1 MKDYKFTNYQGGRNL
16 QLKGLTAAD
25 WEEWQQKYAAQLIDY
40 TPYEQQ
46 VMFVRSKALEKYKDN
61 PYLMS
66 IGEKLPT
73 NSLEAWRGYYN
84 QDSSL
89 NNYGYDINTMT
100 GSDLSHYGKAMAEE
114 EFYNRKIA
122 EENKLTDPDRLILEP
137 SDGGV
142 DGESLIYLLKYI
154 LRPERTKKRIT
165 GEILNKKLPQEDGTK
180 KSIKEIVEERDEE
193 TLGDIK
199 EDIRKN
205 LQEFEEQ
212 VAEPTPV
219 EEIQKKLDDAR
230 KVFEDVHGDG
240 KNVPE
245 PVKLSET
252 EKIMKQYAGGALSK
266 EKLVNSVK
274 ERAKLVSSYYNQ
286 YMKKDP
292 ELFDNFD
299 WEDLSVT
306 YLAALQQTE
315 DPQKA
320 QEQADYIIAREIQ
333 NYLEKHQSFKE
344 LAGLAATGFI
354 RSFLGAMVEVA
365 GFGLGTVGATFQLLG
380 SAINPAWGN
389 DRMESGVTDFQHAI
403 STILGNRINTWAN
416 NLMTTGY
423 WTKAKQEAAKAGEI
437 YSKAGPIHTY
447 EHDMGTASVGAQ
459 LFNRGTAPEIFSQMG
474 YTAEALLG
482 AKIGLDIGKA
492 IAKGVTKKASIK
504 AAKLVGNAANEAL
517 GAIKVKQAKIAT
529 IGAVLG
535 GSIPEGI
542 SDAISDYNT
551 VLDKADDLYQEKY
564 NYAYERAV
572 NSLDKDALY
581 QEAMEMYN
589 DPKNKKYN
597 PETNSY
603 EPIMSAE
610 EAFEFIR
617 NKYDKNIRDRIDGNL
632 QGFQQEAV
640 TSANAAAT
648 TVFFADI
655 IINGGIMALTGAALY
670 GSKVQ
675 EAFRTNKLFRGLAK
689 QADDIVAG
697 GSSKTGF
704 RIKGYNMTPA
714 EKATARRK
722 AGWGNVAKGTFG
734 EGLEE
739 GQQAIWSSIGAG
751 GATARLNKYLDFNL
765 GLDSYKDTFNFLGT
779 NLQGAWA
786 GFTDS
791 LSDVNTLRDAVY
803 GAISAGTMSS
813 LNFSSIRRQAI
824 LNPTDK
830 KQQRQAIWDS
840 IKAVLRPKMIS
851 MYQEGVEQFDE
862 KQQMLESLSQRLNDP
877 EFIGKM
883 RTGAAFLNWMQ
894 DVAKSLDK
902 NEKEVLH
909 EAQEEDSYKDA
920 YQAAIASYAFNL
932 LKLEKTRDGQAILG
946 LFSKIAESES
956 IEEIQE
962 TMAEAKELNGSLYE
976 GMTDQQIY
984 ELIKS
989 NASNM
994 INTIEEIRAE
1004 DKRLTSLNPGLSE
1017 EAKIG
1022 LIMSKIDSRIAE
1034 RELDEINK
1042 ELTDIEIKNTTE
1054 ASVADTVTKNLVA
1067 ERGNSTQGI
1076 KKSIK
1081 ETEEKISEA
1090 EKEIQKSKG
1099 ELNNI
1104 LENTDE
1110 TDPHAEEASKK
1121 VIALRMKIALA
1132 QEAVKITKKYVK
1144 EQKKKLL
1151 ALEKLG
1157 EKVPVLSET
1166 DILNL
1171 DADKR
1176 AKMLDTSNSS
1186 KYSEEQNKIID
1197 NLRRQLVDND
1207 IQNIAKIRRAKHLTE
1222 RVASMK
1228 ASYYT
1233 LLENQEYAAQLSLEA
1248 SRKAIANLAKNMAED
1263 IMKTSDDIETFIQ
1276 RVEKAIENNP
1286 RPEFINPFKA
1296 ALEDHPFYQ
1305 EYQRRLRSKK
1315 AVVSQ
1320 FSNAFMKRG
1329 KKDPAKMA
1337 VNAVLK
1343 DLTEQLGWD
1352 PSATK
1357 RQVGYLNL
1365 ERYFRSSGFNR
1376 LIRDF
1381 FKENG
1386 ITDVKRQEIII
1397 DFIKQ
1402 TLYEAQEKVR
1412 ESDAAVENSRRKI
1425 VLANDTFKMGAVKTR
1440 ADVERITLEKEK
1452 REQEEREKRAVDYKF
1467 AFAGI
1472 SSSNEEHSEF
1482 LSQID
1487 EYFSTSYLKEN
1498 SLKDAIDDLA
1508 QFLYLYKLPKKVVND
1523 IIRALC
1529 TYYGRPVPE
1538 LSDKEDNDVEEHADD
1553 QGEFIEDSTE
1563 ESPEEAP
1570 EEDAKESEEDKSS
1583 ENEFKKELTEIVKEE
1598 EKNKHIKAI
1607 IKLVDKIT
1615 EAVSSKDTLFSDTES
1630 KEDTDIENLR
1640 NKLDSLLNSSRIPA
1654 GIKNRIRVVIDK
1666 YFPPSSAPAESAPTD
1681 IPQPAVPT
1689 PEQPSEDAHEK
1700 KPAAK
1705 QASPRNSMRLLPYK
1719 KREGGSKADQAL
1731 DALNEKFSK
1740 RFQPEAYVRKL
1751 YEADENGEKET
1762 FNGKKVYFVALHK
1775 YYEDEALELD
1785 EHRLPIAAVV
1795 EDENGTMEINGK
1807 RYQPIGLMN
1816 SSEDDATPGAVVM
1829 REIRKSAS
1837 SLPLKRGEIALI
1849 TNESGDLYTG
1859 DATPPS
1865 AKAPTEQETY
1875 NSVAQQLLDAHREET
1890 KDDSPKDSNIRTARR
1905 SKVRELVKKLLKSL
1919 AVNKKIATFSEAQ
1932 YSQVDL
1938 TLNNLTS
1945 GEDKSTISFFVR
1957 PLFSSEKGQEA
1968 TDKHGRNLAQ
1978 ALDATKDKD
1987 GKTDVS
1993 KVTEVSK
2000 FNYFMD
2006 LLHKKM
2012 SALLNSNN
2020 RALANPDEM
2029 DLMNG
2034 DVMKSEVE
2042 AGYSSFVNN
2051 HLGRSLYAS
2060 GRAFIFNAV
2069 RETDDSGKS
2078 RIKYTISTI
2087 KKTNTDK
2094 RELVS
2099 FYSDELA
2106 AAFNTGTEKQFLDGV
2121 YLNFVENLLA
2131 VHKALVT
2138 EKDQEGDGAFNFQ
2151 VSYSNFKKLI
2161 EFEKIQRKEGEEGQ
2175 LTEKEEIT
2183 YEAALGA
2190 VIGYFQSDIFETKND
2205 SASYTITEG
2214 PGVDV
2219 DVATP
2224 KKGVSSSTKEKG
2236 KGKIQRRSKDV
2247 GNMQGDAS
2255 KKSKT
2260 EDSTK
2265 NVAEA
2270 CAEKAKKIVESSR
2283 KSRASKSAEGTGRG
2297 ITSLIHGESSSKT
2310 SVQQAI
2316 GSIFDGIIRDAAV
2329 GELKES
2335 YPFIDD
2341 TYFKNV
2347 IRPQVLAFIEDLTTR
2362 GYTFVGRQEHDV
2374 RFHVGVPI
2382 KVINDGK
2389 EVDVTIPMVGELD
2402 LLAYNKTTGDWIII
2416 DTKTSAKIVD
2426 LQKQVDKDGNPMT
2439 PTMKNYQMQ
2448 LSGYSKMGKAQ
2459 HNLDNDGANK
2469 VTLYI
2474 LPINLTYLQEN
2485 FSVEEDGT
2493 LSSNDEFETIQLSD
2507 SLPRGLN
2514 GLIRVNELANLNFKY
2529 GNLSESLKQEVDA
2542 SLGITPNKIGSAEEA
2557 FKKSG
2562 KDVDKKANPDAPLRE
2577 GQEDPSESID
2587 TTMEAE
2593 TDWQQFL
2600 CGSRSGSGSVEL

>member
-46 VMFVRSKALEKYKDN
+46 VMYVRSKAFEKYKDN

-73 NSLEAWRGYYN
+73 DSLEDWREYYN
-84 QDSSL
+84 QDSSF
-89 NNYGYDINTMT
+89 NNYGYDIDTMT
-100 GSDLSHYGKAMAEE
+100 GSDLAPYGKAMAEE
-114 EFYNRKIA
+114 EFYNRKVA
-122 EENKLTDPDRLILEP
+122 EENKIVNPDRSIFEP
-137 SDGGV
+137 R
-142 DGESLIYLLKYI
+142 ESEGNVESFIYLLNYVLK
-154 LRPERTKKRIT
+154 PGRTKKRIA
-165 GEILNKKLPQEDGTK
+165 GEVLNKKLPQEDGTE

-193 TLGDIK
+193 TLGDTK

-354 RSFLGAMVEVA
+354 RSFLGASIEVV
-365 GFGLGTVGATFQLLG
+365 GTLLGTVHAIGQLLG

-389 DRMESGVTDFQHAI
+389 DRMESGVTDFQHAL
-403 STILGNRINTWAN
+403 STIVGNSINTYAD
-416 NLMTTGY
+416 NLMKTGY

-492 IAKGVTKKASIK
+492 VAKQVTKKASIK
-504 AAKLVGNAANEAL
+504 AAKLVGEAADAAAQAVL
-517 GAIKVKQAKIAT
+517 KKQAKIAT
-529 IGAVLG
+529 VSAILG

-542 SDAISDYNT
+542 SDAVSDYNS
-551 VLDKADDLYQEKY
+551 VLEKADDLYQEKY

-572 NSLDKDALY
+572 NSLDKDAFY

-603 EPIMSAE
+603 EPIMSVE
-610 EAFEFIR
+610 EVFEFIR
-617 NKYDKNIRDRIDGNL
+617 NKYDKNIRDRIDGDL

-640 TSANAAAT
+640 TAANAAAT
-648 TVFFADI
+648 TVFFADT

-670 GSKVQ
+670 GTKVQ
-675 EAFRTNKLFRGLAK
+675 EAFKTNKLFRGLAK

-697 GSSKTGF
+697 GSRKTGF
-704 RIKGYNMTPA
+704 IIDGYAMTPA

-722 AGWGNVAKGTFG
+722 AGWANVAKGTFG

-739 GQQAIWSSIGAG
+739 GQQAIWSSIGTS
-751 GATARLNKYLDFNL
+751 GAMSRLNKYLDFNL

-803 GAISAGTMSS
+803 GAISAGAMSS
-813 LNFSSIRRQAI
+813 LNFSSIRRQDI

-840 IKAVLRPKMIS
+840 IKAVLKPKLIS
-851 MYQEGVEQFDE
+851 MYQEGAAQFDE

-883 RTGAAFLNWMQ
+883 HTGAAFLNWMQ
-894 DVAKSLDK
+894 DATKNLDE
-902 NEKEVLH
+902 NE
-909 EAQEEDSYKDA
+909 DTYKDA

-932 LKLEKTRDGQAILG
+932 LKLERTQDGQALLE
-946 LFSKIAESES
+946 LFSKVAKSES
-956 IEEIQE
+956 IEEVQE
-962 TMAEAKELNGSLYE
+962 TIAEAKELNGSLYE

-989 NASNM
+989 NAGRM
-994 INTIEEIRAE
+994 IYTIGEIRAE
-1004 DKRLTSLNPGLSE
+1004 DERLTALNPGLSE

-1042 ELTDIEIKNTTE
+1042 ELTDIEIKNSTE
-1054 ASVADTVTKNLVA
+1054 VSPADAVTKNLVA
-1067 ERGNSTQGI
+1067 EHGNSTQGI
-1076 KKSIK
+1076 KESIK
-1081 ETEEKISEA
+1081 ETEESISEA
-1090 EKEIQKSKG
+1090 EKKIKESKDK
-1099 ELNNI
+1099 LNNI

-1110 TDPHAEEASKK
+1110 TDPHAEEAFKNAN
-1121 VIALRMKIALA
+1121 ALRLKIALYR
-1132 QEAVKITKKYVK
+1132 EDVKIAKKYIK
-1144 EQKKKLL
+1144 EQKKKLRE
-1151 ALEKLG
+1151 LEKLG

-1166 DILNL
+1166 DIFNL

-1186 KYSEEQNKIID
+1186 KYSEEQNNIID
-1197 NLRRQLVDND
+1197 NLRKQLVDND
-1207 IQNIAKIRRAKHLTE
+1207 IQNIAKIRRTKHLTE

-1286 RPEFINPFKA
+1286 RPEFINPFKK
-1296 ALEDHPFYQ
+1296 ALRDHPFYQ
-1305 EYQRRLRSKK
+1305 EYRRRLQSKN

-1320 FSNAFMKRG
+1320 FSKAFMQRDE
-1329 KKDPAKMA
+1329 KDPAKMV

-1440 ADVERITLEKEK
+1440 ADVERITQEKEK

-1487 EYFSTSYLKEN
+1487 KYFSILYLKEN
-1498 SLKDAIDDLA
+1498 SLEDAIDDLD
-1508 QFLYLYKLPKKVVND
+1508 QFLSLYKLPKKVEND
-1523 IIRALC
+1523 IIRAL
-1529 TYYGRPVPE
+1529 YYYYDRPVPE

-1583 ENEFKKELTEIVKEE
+1583 ENEFKKELNEIVKEE
-1598 EKNKHIKAI
+1598 EKNKYIKAI
-1607 IKLVDKIT
+1607 IKLVDKIKD
-1615 EAVSSKDTLFSDTES
+1615 AVSSKGTLFSDTES

-2183 YEAALGA
+2183 YEAALAA

>member
-1 MKDYKFTNYQGGRNL
+1 MKDYKFTDYQGGRNL

-25 WEEWQQKYAAQLIDY
+25 WDEWQQKYAAQLINY

-46 VMFVRSKALEKYKDN
+46 VMYVRSKALEKYKDN
-61 PYLMS
+61 PYLRS

-73 NSLEAWRGYYN
+73 DSLEDWREYYN
-84 QDSSL
+84 QDSSF
-89 NNYGYDINTMT
+89 NNYGYDIDTMT
-100 GSDLSHYGKAMAEE
+100 GSDLAPYGKAMAEE
-114 EFYNRKIA
+114 EFYNRSQKEA
-122 EENKLTDPDRLILEP
+122 EKFVDLERRSLYGTEDPIVAAKGLE
-137 SDGGV
+137 
-142 DGESLIYLLKYI
+142 YLWKYI
-154 LRPERTKKRIT
+154 LRPDTTKKRIS
-165 GEILNKKLPQEDGTK
+165 GEILNKKTLQEDGTE

-193 TLGDIK
+193 TIGDTK

-205 LQEFEEQ
+205 LQEFEER

-240 KNVPE
+240 KKVPE

-252 EKIMKQYAGGALSK
+252 EKIMKQYADGTLSK

-274 ERAKLVSSYYNQ
+274 ERAKSISSYYNQ

-299 WEDLSVT
+299 WENLSVT
-306 YLAALQQTE
+306 YLASLQQIE
-315 DPQKA
+315 DPKKA
-320 QEQADYIIAREIQ
+320 QEHADYIIAKEIQ

-344 LAGLAATGFI
+344 LAGLAVTGFF
-354 RSFLGAMVEVA
+354 RSFLGASTQVV
-365 GFGLGTVGATFQLLG
+365 GTVGGLVSATAQLLG

-389 DRMESGVTDFQHAI
+389 DRMESGVTDFQDALSRI
-403 STILGNRINTWAN
+403 WGNGINTWAD
-416 NLMTTGY
+416 NLMKTGY
-423 WTKAKQEAAKAGEI
+423 WTIAKQEAAKAGEI
-437 YSKAGPIHTY
+437 YTKAGPIHTY
-447 EHDMGTASVGAQ
+447 EHDMGTAGVGAQ
-459 LFNRGTAPEIFSQMG
+459 LFNRGTASEIISQMG
-474 YTAEALLG
+474 YTAEALFG
-482 AKIGLDIGKA
+482 AKVGLSMGKA
-492 IAKGVTKKASIK
+492 VAKQVTKKATIK
-504 AAKLVGNAANEAL
+504 AAKLAGNAADAATQ
-517 GAIKVKQAKIAT
+517 AIKAKQARIAT
-529 IGAVLG
+529 ISAVLG

-542 SDAISDYNT
+542 SDAVSDYNT
-551 VLDKADDLYQEKY
+551 VLEKADDLYQEKY
-564 NYAYERAV
+564 NEAYARAV

-581 QEAMEMYN
+581 REAMEMYN
-589 DPKNKKYN
+589 DPTNRKYN

-610 EAFEFIR
+610 KAFEFIR

-632 QGFQQEAV
+632 QAFQQEAV
-640 TSANAAAT
+640 TAANSAAT
-648 TVFFADI
+648 TVFFADTI
-655 IINGGIMALTGAALY
+655 VNGGIMALTGAALY

-675 EAFRTNKLFRGLAK
+675 EAFKTNKLFRGLAK

-697 GSSKTGF
+697 GSRKTGF
-704 RIKGYNMTPA
+704 IIKDYRMTPA
-714 EKATARRK
+714 EALTARRR
-722 AGWGNVAKGTFG
+722 AGWWNVAKGTFG
-734 EGLEE
+734 EGIEE
-739 GQQAIWSSIGAG
+739 AQQAIWSSIGVG
-751 GATARLNKYLDFNL
+751 GAIARLNKYLDFNL

-791 LSDVNTLRDAVY
+791 LSDVNTLRDGIY

-813 LNFSSIRRQAI
+813 LNFASIKPQAI

-840 IKAVLRPKMIS
+840 IKAVLQPKIIS
-851 MYQEGVEQFDE
+851 MYQEGAGQFDA
-862 KQQMLESLSQRLNDP
+862 KQEMLESLSQRLNDP
-877 EFIGKM
+877 EFIGKIH
-883 RTGAAFLNWMQ
+883 TGAAFLNWMQ
-894 DVAKSLDK
+894 DATKNLDK
-902 NEKEVLH
+902 NEKSAPH
-909 EAQEEDSYKDA
+909 EAQSEDTYKDA

-932 LKLEKTRDGQAILG
+932 LKLERTQDGQALLG
-946 LFSKIAESES
+946 LFSRVAESES
-956 IEEIQE
+956 MEDVQE
-962 TMAEAKELNGSLYE
+962 TIAEAKELNGSLYE

-989 NASNM
+989 NASRM
-994 INTIEEIRAE
+994 VNTIEEIRTE
-1004 DKRLTSLNPGLSE
+1004 DERLTSLNPGLGE

-1034 RELDEINK
+1034 RELDETNK

-1054 ASVADTVTKNLVA
+1054 VSVADAVTKNLVA
-1067 ERGNSTQGI
+1067 EHGNSTEGI
-1076 KKSIK
+1076 KKSIE
-1081 ETEEKISEA
+1081 ET
-1090 EKEIQKSKG
+1090 EKEISAAEKKIQEFKDK
-1099 ELNNI
+1099 LNNI

-1110 TDPHAEEASKK
+1110 TDPHAEAAFEK
-1121 VIALRMKIALA
+1121 VIELRLKIALYR
-1132 QEAVKITKKYVK
+1132 EGVKNAKKSIK
-1144 EQKKKLL
+1144 EQNKKLSEL
-1151 ALEKLG
+1151 KKLG
-1157 EKVPVLSET
+1157 EKVPILSET

-1176 AKMLDTSNSS
+1176 AKMLDTSNSL

-1197 NLRRQLVDND
+1197 NLRKQLIDND
-1207 IQNIAKIRRAKHLTE
+1207 IQNIAKIRRTKHLTE

-1233 LLENQEYAAQLSLEA
+1233 LLENQEYATQLSLEA
-1248 SRKAIANLAKNMAED
+1248 SRKAVAKLAENMAED

-1286 RPEFINPFKA
+1286 KPEFINPFKE
-1296 ALEDHPFYQ
+1296 ALKDHPFYQ
-1305 EYQRRLRSKK
+1305 EYQRRLQSKS
-1315 AVVSQ
+1315 AIVSK
-1320 FSNAFMKRG
+1320 FSREFMQRDE
-1329 KKDPAKMA
+1329 KDPGKMA
-1337 VNAVLK
+1337 VKAVLK

-1352 PSATK
+1352 ASATK
-1357 RQVGYLNL
+1357 RRVGYVNL

-1376 LIRDF
+1376 LIRNF

-1386 ITDVKRQEIII
+1386 ITDAKRQEIIT

-1412 ESDAAVENSRRKI
+1412 EFDEAVENSRRKI
-1425 VLANDTFKMGAVKTR
+1425 VLANDAFKMGAVKTR
-1440 ADVERITLEKEK
+1440 ADVERVTREKEK
-1452 REQEEREKRAVDYKF
+1452 REQEEREKRALAYKF
-1467 AFAGI
+1467 SFPRGFA
-1472 SSSNEEHSEF
+1472 SNKEHSEF
-1482 LSQID
+1482 LSQIYK
-1487 EYFSTSYLKEN
+1487 YFSTSYLNEN
-1498 SLKDAIDDLA
+1498 SLEDAIDDLD
-1508 QFLYLYKLPKKVVND
+1508 QFLSLYELPKKVEND
-1523 IIRALC
+1523 IIRALFI
-1529 TYYGRPVPE
+1529 YYGRPVPE
-1538 LSDKEDNDVEEHADD
+1538 LSDTEDNDVEEPAEG
-1553 QGEFIEDSTE
+1553 QGESVEGSTE

-1570 EEDAKESEEDKSS
+1570 EEDESGEEEPST
-1583 ENEFKKELTEIVKEE
+1583 ENEFKKELDEIVIEE

-1607 IKLVDKIT
+1607 IKLVDKIRDT
-1615 EAVSSKDTLFSDTES
+1615 VYSRNTLFSDIES

-1640 NKLDSLLNSSRIPA
+1640 NKLDSLLNSSRIPV
-1654 GIKNRIRVVIDK
+1654 GIKNRMRLIIDK
-1666 YFPPSSAPAESAPTD
+1666 YFPSKPAPEEDASTES
-1681 IPQPAVPT
+1681 PQPAVPT
-1689 PEQPSEDAHEK
+1689 PDQSSEDANKK
-1700 KPAAK
+1700 KPAAQ

-1751 YEADENGEKET
+1751 YEADEAGEKET
-1762 FNGKKVYFVALHK
+1762 LNEKEVYFVALHK

-1795 EDENGTMEINGK
+1795 EDENGPMEINGK

-1816 SSEDDATPGAVVM
+1816 SSEDDTTSGAVVM
-1829 REIRKSAS
+1829 REIRKRAS
-1837 SLPLKRGEIALI
+1837 SLPLKRGELSLI

-1859 DATPPS
+1859 DATPPF

-1875 NSVAQQLLDAHREET
+1875 NSVAQQLLDAQREET

-1919 AVNKKIATFSEAQ
+1919 TVNKKVATFSEAQ

-1957 PLFSSEKGQEA
+1957 PIFSSEKGQEA
-1968 TDKHGRNLAQ
+1968 TDQHGRNLAQ
-1978 ALDATKDKD
+1978 ALNATKDKK
-1987 GKTDVS
+1987 GKIDVS
-1993 KVTEVSK
+1993 KVKEVSK

-2012 SALLNSNN
+2012 AALLNSNSA
-2020 RALANPDEM
+2020 ALANPDEKN
-2029 DLMNG
+2029 LMNG

-2042 AGYSSFVNN
+2042 AGYSSYINN
-2051 HLGRSLYAS
+2051 NIGRSFFAS
-2060 GRAFIFNAV
+2060 GRTFIFNAV
-2069 RETDDSGKS
+2069 REKDDSGKS

-2087 KKTNTDK
+2087 KKTSTDK

-2106 AAFNTGTEKQFLDGV
+2106 AAFKTGTEKQFLDEV
-2121 YLNFVENLLA
+2121 YLNFVDNLLA
-2131 VHKALVT
+2131 VHQALVS

-2161 EFEKIQRKEGEEGQ
+2161 EFDKIQRKAGEEGQ

-2183 YEAALGA
+2183 YEAALSA

-2205 SASYTITEG
+2205 SVSYAITEG
-2214 PGVDV
+2214 LGVDV
-2219 DVATP
+2219 HVATP
-2224 KKGVSSSTKEKG
+2224 KKSDSSSTKEKG
-2236 KGKIQRRSKDV
+2236 KGKIQRRYKDV

-2255 KKSKT
+2255 KKAKT
-2260 EDSTK
+2260 EDATE
-2265 NVAEA
+2265 NVAKA

-2283 KSRASKSAEGTGRG
+2283 KSRATRPEGGTGGG
-2297 ITSLIHGESSSKT
+2297 ITSLIHGKSSGKA

-2316 GSIFDGIIRDAAV
+2316 GNIFDGIIRNAV
-2329 GELKES
+2329 AGELKES

-2347 IRPQVLAFIEDLTTR
+2347 IRPQISAFVEDFTTR
-2362 GYTFVGRQEHDV
+2362 GYTFVGRREHDV
-2374 RFHVGVPI
+2374 RFHVGVPV
-2382 KVINDGK
+2382 KVIKDGK

-2426 LQKQVDKDGNPMT
+2426 LQKQVDRDGNPLT
-2439 PTMKNYQMQ
+2439 PTMKNYQVQ

-2459 HNLDNDGANK
+2459 HNLDNDGTNK
-2469 VTLYI
+2469 VSLYI

-2493 LSSNDEFETIQLSD
+2493 LSSYDEYETIQLSG
-2507 SLPRGLN
+2507 SFPRGLN

-2529 GNLSESLKQEVDA
+2529 DNLSESLKQEVNA
-2542 SLGITPNKIGSAEEA
+2542 SLRITPNKVGSAEEA

-2562 KDVDKKANPDAPLRE
+2562 KDVDKKANLDAPLRE

-2587 TTMEAE
+2587 ATMESE
-2593 TDWQQFL
+2593 TDWQQFQ

>member
-46 VMFVRSKALEKYKDN
+46 VMYVRSKAFEKYKDN

-73 NSLEAWRGYYN
+73 DSLEDWREYYN
-84 QDSSL
+84 QDSSF
-89 NNYGYDINTMT
+89 NNYGYDIDTMT
-100 GSDLSHYGKAMAEE
+100 GSDLAPYGKAMAEE
-114 EFYNRKIA
+114 EFYNRKVA
-122 EENKLTDPDRLILEP
+122 EENKIVNPDRSIFEP
-137 SDGGV
+137 R
-142 DGESLIYLLKYI
+142 ESEGNVESFIYLLNYVLK
-154 LRPERTKKRIT
+154 PGRTKKRIA
-165 GEILNKKLPQEDGTK
+165 GEVLNKKLPQEDGTE

-193 TLGDIK
+193 TLGDTK

-344 LAGLAATGFI
+344 LAGLATTGFFK
-354 RSFLGAMVEVA
+354 SLLGASIEVV
-365 GFGLGTVGATFQLLG
+365 GTLLGTVHATGQLLG

-389 DRMESGVTDFQHAI
+389 DRMESGVTDFQHAL
-403 STILGNRINTWAN
+403 STIVGNSINTYAD
-416 NLMTTGY
+416 NLMKTGY
-423 WTKAKQEAAKAGEI
+423 WTKAKQEAAKVGEI

-459 LFNRGTAPEIFSQMG
+459 LFNRGTASEIISQMG
-474 YTAEALLG
+474 YTVEALLG
-482 AKIGLDIGKA
+482 AKLGLSIGKA
-492 IAKGVTKKASIK
+492 VAKQVTKKASIK
-504 AAKLVGNAANEAL
+504 AAKLVGEAADAAAQAVL
-517 GAIKVKQAKIAT
+517 KKQAKIAT
-529 IGAVLG
+529 VSAILG

-542 SDAISDYNT
+542 SDAVSDYNS
-551 VLDKADDLYQEKY
+551 VLEKADDLYQEKY

-572 NSLDKDALY
+572 NSLDKDAFY

-603 EPIMSAE
+603 EPIMSVE
-610 EAFEFIR
+610 EVFEFIR
-617 NKYDKNIRDRIDGNL
+617 NKYDKNIRDRIDGDL

-640 TSANAAAT
+640 TAANAAAT
-648 TVFFADI
+648 TVFFADT

-670 GSKVQ
+670 GTKVQ
-675 EAFRTNKLFRGLAK
+675 EAFKTNKLFRGLAK

-697 GSSKTGF
+697 GSRKTGF
-704 RIKGYNMTPA
+704 IIDGYAMTPA

-722 AGWGNVAKGTFG
+722 AGWANVAKGTFG

-739 GQQAIWSSIGAG
+739 GQQAIWSSIGTS
-751 GATARLNKYLDFNL
+751 GAMSRLNKYLDFNL

-803 GAISAGTMSS
+803 GAISAGAMSS
-813 LNFSSIRRQAI
+813 LNFSSIRRQDI

-840 IKAVLRPKMIS
+840 IKAVLKPKLIS
-851 MYQEGVEQFDE
+851 MYQEGAAQFDE

-883 RTGAAFLNWMQ
+883 HTGAAFLNWMQ
-894 DVAKSLDK
+894 DATKNLDE
-902 NEKEVLH
+902 NE
-909 EAQEEDSYKDA
+909 DTYKDA
-920 YQAAIASYAFNL
+920 YQAAITSYAFNL
-932 LKLEKTRDGQAILG
+932 LKLERTQDGQALLE
-946 LFSKIAESES
+946 LFSKVAKSES
-956 IEEIQE
+956 IEEVQE
-962 TMAEAKELNGSLYE
+962 TIAEAKELNGSLYE

-989 NASNM
+989 NAGRM
-994 INTIEEIRAE
+994 IYTIGEIRAE
-1004 DKRLTSLNPGLSE
+1004 DERLTALNPGLSE

-1042 ELTDIEIKNTTE
+1042 ELTDIEIKNSTE
-1054 ASVADTVTKNLVA
+1054 VSPADAVTKNLVA
-1067 ERGNSTQGI
+1067 EHGNSTQGI
-1076 KKSIK
+1076 KESIK
-1081 ETEEKISEA
+1081 ETEESISEA
-1090 EKEIQKSKG
+1090 EKKIKESKDK
-1099 ELNNI
+1099 LNNI

-1110 TDPHAEEASKK
+1110 TDPHAEEAFKNAN
-1121 VIALRMKIALA
+1121 ALRLKIALYR
-1132 QEAVKITKKYVK
+1132 EDVKIAKKYIK
-1144 EQKKKLL
+1144 EQKKKLRE
-1151 ALEKLG
+1151 LEKLG

-1166 DILNL
+1166 DIFNL

-1186 KYSEEQNKIID
+1186 KYSEEQNNIID
-1197 NLRRQLVDND
+1197 NLRKQLVDND
-1207 IQNIAKIRRAKHLTE
+1207 IQNIAKIRRTKHLTE

-1286 RPEFINPFKA
+1286 RPEFINPFKK
-1296 ALEDHPFYQ
+1296 ALRDHPFYQ
-1305 EYQRRLRSKK
+1305 EYRRRLQSKN

-1320 FSNAFMKRG
+1320 FSKAFMQRDE
-1329 KKDPAKMA
+1329 KDPAKM
-1337 VNAVLK
+1337 VVKAVLK
-1343 DLTEQLGWD
+1343 DLTEHLGWD
-1352 PSATK
+1352 PSATEG
-1357 RQVGYLNL
+1357 QVGYVNL
-1365 ERYFRSSGFNR
+1365 ERYFRSSGFNK

-1412 ESDAAVENSRRKI
+1412 EFDAAVENSRRKI

-1440 ADVERITLEKEK
+1440 ADVERITQEKEK
-1452 REQEEREKRAVDYKF
+1452 REGEEKEIRALNFLMDFKE
-1467 AFAGI
+1467 I
-1472 SSSNEEHSEF
+1472 SASNEEHSEF

-1487 EYFSTSYLKEN
+1487 KYFSILYLKEN
-1498 SLKDAIDDLA
+1498 SLEDAIDDLD
-1508 QFLYLYKLPKKVVND
+1508 QFLSLYKLPKKVEND
-1523 IIRALC
+1523 IIRAL
-1529 TYYGRPVPE
+1529 YYYYDRPVPE
-1538 LSDKEDNDVEEHADD
+1538 LRDTEDNAVEELADD
-1553 QGEFIEDSTE
+1553 QGESIEGSTE

-1570 EEDAKESEEDKSS
+1570 EEAPEEDKSS
-1583 ENEFKKELTEIVKEE
+1583 EEEPSTENEFKKELNEIVKEE
-1598 EKNKHIKAI
+1598 EKNKYIKAI
-1607 IKLVDKIT
+1607 IKLVDKIKD
-1615 EAVSSKDTLFSDTES
+1615 AVSSKGTLFSDTES
-1630 KEDTDIENLR
+1630 KENTDIENLR
-1640 NKLDSLLNSSRIPA
+1640 NELASLLNSSRIPV
-1654 GIKNRIRVVIDK
+1654 GIKNRIRVAIDK
-1666 YFPPSSAPAESAPTD
+1666 YFPHSPAPAESAPTGN
-1681 IPQPAVPT
+1681 PQPAIPT
-1689 PEQPSEDAHEK
+1689 PEQPSEDADKK

-1705 QASPRNSMRLLPYK
+1705 QASPRNSMRLLPYR
-1719 KREGGSKADQAL
+1719 KREGGSEADQAL

-1751 YEADENGEKET
+1751 YEADDAGEKET
-1762 FNGKKVYFVALHK
+1762 LNDKKVYFVALHK
-1775 YYEDEALELD
+1775 YYEDEAHELD

-2205 SASYTITEG
+2205 SASYSITEG

-2224 KKGVSSSTKEKG
+2224 KKGDSPSTKEKG
-2236 KGKIQRRSKDV
+2236 KGRIRRRNKDV
-2247 GNMQGDAS
+2247 GNMQGDAP
-2255 KKSKT
+2255 KKAKT
-2260 EDSTK
+2260 NDPAK

-2270 CAEKAKKIVESSR
+2270 CAEKAKKIVENSR
-2283 KSRASKSAEGTGRG
+2283 KSRAARPEGGTGRG
-2297 ITSLIHGESSSKT
+2297 ITSLIHGQSSGRA

-2316 GSIFDGIIRDAAV
+2316 GNIFDGIIRDAAA

-2347 IRPQVLAFIEDLTTR
+2347 IRPQVLAFMEDLTTR

-2426 LQKQVDKDGNPMT
+2426 LQTQVDRDGNPMT
-2439 PTMKNYQMQ
+2439 PTMKNYQVQ

-2459 HNLDNDGANK
+2459 YNLDNDGANK
-2469 VTLYI
+2469 VSLYI

-2485 FSVEEDGT
+2485 FNVEEDGT
-2493 LSSNDEFETIQLSD
+2493 LSSNDEIETIQLSG
-2507 SLPRGLN
+2507 SFPRGLN
-2514 GLIRVNELANLNFKY
+2514 GLIRVNELANLNFNY
-2529 GNLSESLKQEVDA
+2529 NNLSESLKQEVDA
-2542 SLGITPNKIGSAEEA
+2542 SLGITPNKVGSAEEA
-2557 FKKSG
+2557 FKKLG
-2562 KDVDKKANPDAPLRE
+2562 KDVDKKANPEAPLRK
-2577 GQEDPSESID
+2577 GQEDPLEPID
-2587 TTMEAE
+2587 DAIKAE
-2593 TDWQQFL
+2593 TDWQEFQ
-2600 CGSRSGSGSVEL
+2600 CESRSGSGSVEL

>member
-46 VMFVRSKALEKYKDN
+46 VMYVRSKAFEKYKDN

-73 NSLEAWRGYYN
+73 DSLEDWREYYN
-84 QDSSL
+84 QDSSF
-89 NNYGYDINTMT
+89 NNYGYDIDTMT
-100 GSDLSHYGKAMAEE
+100 GSDLAPYGKAMAEE
-114 EFYNRKIA
+114 EFYNRKVA
-122 EENKLTDPDRLILEP
+122 EENKIVNPDRSIFEP
-137 SDGGV
+137 R
-142 DGESLIYLLKYI
+142 ESEGNVESFIYLLNYVLK
-154 LRPERTKKRIT
+154 PGRTKKRIA
-165 GEILNKKLPQEDGTK
+165 GEVLNKKLPQEDGTE

-193 TLGDIK
+193 TLGDTK

-344 LAGLAATGFI
+344 LAGLATTGFFK
-354 RSFLGAMVEVA
+354 SLLGASIEVV
-365 GFGLGTVGATFQLLG
+365 GTLLGTVHATGQLLG

-389 DRMESGVTDFQHAI
+389 DRMESGVTDFQHAL
-403 STILGNRINTWAN
+403 STIVGNSINTYAD
-416 NLMTTGY
+416 NLMKTGY
-423 WTKAKQEAAKAGEI
+423 WTKAKQEAAKVGEI

-459 LFNRGTAPEIFSQMG
+459 LFNRGTASEIISQMG
-474 YTAEALLG
+474 YTVEALLG
-482 AKIGLDIGKA
+482 AKLGLSIGKA
-492 IAKGVTKKASIK
+492 VAKQVTKKASIK
-504 AAKLVGNAANEAL
+504 AAKLVGEAADAAAQAVL
-517 GAIKVKQAKIAT
+517 KKQAKIAT
-529 IGAVLG
+529 VSAILG

-542 SDAISDYNT
+542 SDAVSDYNS
-551 VLDKADDLYQEKY
+551 VLEKADDLYQEKY

-572 NSLDKDALY
+572 NSLDKDAFY

-603 EPIMSAE
+603 EPIMSVE
-610 EAFEFIR
+610 EVFEFIR
-617 NKYDKNIRDRIDGNL
+617 NKYDKNIRDRIDGDL

-640 TSANAAAT
+640 TAANAAAT
-648 TVFFADI
+648 TVFFADT

-670 GSKVQ
+670 GTKVQ
-675 EAFRTNKLFRGLAK
+675 EAFKTNKLFRGLAK

-697 GSSKTGF
+697 GSRKTGF
-704 RIKGYNMTPA
+704 IIDGYAMTPA

-722 AGWGNVAKGTFG
+722 AGWANVAKGTFG

-739 GQQAIWSSIGAG
+739 GQQAIWSSIGTS
-751 GATARLNKYLDFNL
+751 GAMSRLNKYLDFNL

-803 GAISAGTMSS
+803 GAISAGAMSS
-813 LNFSSIRRQAI
+813 LNFSSIRRQDI

-840 IKAVLRPKMIS
+840 IKAVLKPKLIS
-851 MYQEGVEQFDE
+851 MYQEGAAQFDE

-883 RTGAAFLNWMQ
+883 HTGAAFLNWMQ
-894 DVAKSLDK
+894 DATKNLDE
-902 NEKEVLH
+902 NE
-909 EAQEEDSYKDA
+909 DTYKDA

-932 LKLEKTRDGQAILG
+932 LKLERTQDGQALLE
-946 LFSKIAESES
+946 LFSKVAKSES
-956 IEEIQE
+956 IEEVQE
-962 TMAEAKELNGSLYE
+962 TIAEAKELNGSLYE

-989 NASNM
+989 NAGRM
-994 INTIEEIRAE
+994 IYTIGEIRAE
-1004 DKRLTSLNPGLSE
+1004 DERLTALNPGLSE

-1042 ELTDIEIKNTTE
+1042 ELTDIEIKNSTE
-1054 ASVADTVTKNLVA
+1054 VSPADAVTKNLVA
-1067 ERGNSTQGI
+1067 EHGNSTQGI
-1076 KKSIK
+1076 KESIK
-1081 ETEEKISEA
+1081 ETEESISEA
-1090 EKEIQKSKG
+1090 EKKIKESKDK
-1099 ELNNI
+1099 LNNI

-1110 TDPHAEEASKK
+1110 TDPHAEEAFKNAN
-1121 VIALRMKIALA
+1121 ALRLKIALYR
-1132 QEAVKITKKYVK
+1132 EDVKIAKKYIK
-1144 EQKKKLL
+1144 EQKKKLRE
-1151 ALEKLG
+1151 LEKLG

-1166 DILNL
+1166 DIFNL

-1186 KYSEEQNKIID
+1186 KYSEEQNNIID
-1197 NLRRQLVDND
+1197 NLRKQLVDND
-1207 IQNIAKIRRAKHLTE
+1207 IQNIAKIRRTKHLTE

-1286 RPEFINPFKA
+1286 RPEFINPFKK
-1296 ALEDHPFYQ
+1296 ALRDHPFYQ
-1305 EYQRRLRSKK
+1305 EYRRRLQSKN

-1320 FSNAFMKRG
+1320 FSKAFMQRDE
-1329 KKDPAKMA
+1329 KDPAKM
-1337 VNAVLK
+1337 VVKAVLK
-1343 DLTEQLGWD
+1343 DLTEHLGWD
-1352 PSATK
+1352 PSATEG
-1357 RQVGYLNL
+1357 QVGYVNL
-1365 ERYFRSSGFNR
+1365 ERYFRSSGFNK

-1412 ESDAAVENSRRKI
+1412 EFDAAVENSRRKI

-1440 ADVERITLEKEK
+1440 ADVERITQEKEK
-1452 REQEEREKRAVDYKF
+1452 REGEEKEIRALNFLMDFKE
-1467 AFAGI
+1467 I
-1472 SSSNEEHSEF
+1472 SASNEEHSEF

-1487 EYFSTSYLKEN
+1487 KYFSILYLKEN
-1498 SLKDAIDDLA
+1498 SLEDAIDDLD
-1508 QFLYLYKLPKKVVND
+1508 QFLSLYKLPKKVEND
-1523 IIRALC
+1523 IIRAL
-1529 TYYGRPVPE
+1529 YYYYDRPVPE
-1538 LSDKEDNDVEEHADD
+1538 LRDTEDNAVEELADD
-1553 QGEFIEDSTE
+1553 QGESIEGSTE

-1570 EEDAKESEEDKSS
+1570 EEDKSSEEEPST
-1583 ENEFKKELTEIVKEE
+1583 ENEFKKELNEIVKEE
-1598 EKNKHIKAI
+1598 EKNKYIKAI
-1607 IKLVDKIT
+1607 IKLVDKIKD
-1615 EAVSSKDTLFSDTES
+1615 AVSSKGTLFSDTES
-1630 KEDTDIENLR
+1630 KENTDIENLR
-1640 NKLDSLLNSSRIPA
+1640 NELASLLNSSRIPV
-1654 GIKNRIRVVIDK
+1654 GIKNRIRVAIDK
-1666 YFPPSSAPAESAPTD
+1666 YFPHSPAPAESAPTGN
-1681 IPQPAVPT
+1681 PQPAIPT
-1689 PEQPSEDAHEK
+1689 PEQPSEDADKK

-1705 QASPRNSMRLLPYK
+1705 QASPRNSMRLLPYR
-1719 KREGGSKADQAL
+1719 KREGGSEADQAL

-1751 YEADENGEKET
+1751 YEADDAGEKET
-1762 FNGKKVYFVALHK
+1762 LNDKKVYFVALHK
-1775 YYEDEALELD
+1775 YYEDEAHELD

-2205 SASYTITEG
+2205 SASYSITEG

-2224 KKGVSSSTKEKG
+2224 KKGDSPSTKEKG
-2236 KGKIQRRSKDV
+2236 KGRIRRRNKDV
-2247 GNMQGDAS
+2247 GNMQGDAP
-2255 KKSKT
+2255 KKAKT
-2260 EDSTK
+2260 NDPAK

-2270 CAEKAKKIVESSR
+2270 CAEKAKKIVENSR
-2283 KSRASKSAEGTGRG
+2283 KSRAARPEGGTGRG
-2297 ITSLIHGESSSKT
+2297 ITSLIHGQSSGRA

-2316 GSIFDGIIRDAAV
+2316 GNIFDGIIRDAAA

-2347 IRPQVLAFIEDLTTR
+2347 IRPQVLAFMEDLTTR

-2426 LQKQVDKDGNPMT
+2426 LQTQVDRDGNPMT
-2439 PTMKNYQMQ
+2439 PTMKNYQVQ

-2459 HNLDNDGANK
+2459 YNLDNDGANK
-2469 VTLYI
+2469 VSLYI

-2485 FSVEEDGT
+2485 FNVEEDGT
-2493 LSSNDEFETIQLSD
+2493 LSSNDEIETIQLSG
-2507 SLPRGLN
+2507 SFPRGLN
-2514 GLIRVNELANLNFKY
+2514 GLIRVNELANLNFNY
-2529 GNLSESLKQEVDA
+2529 NNLSESLKQEVDA
-2542 SLGITPNKIGSAEEA
+2542 SLGITPNKVGSAEEA
-2557 FKKSG
+2557 FKKLG
-2562 KDVDKKANPDAPLRE
+2562 KDVDKKANPEAPLRK
-2577 GQEDPSESID
+2577 GQEDPLEPID
-2587 TTMEAE
+2587 DAIKAE
-2593 TDWQQFL
+2593 TDWQEFQ
-2600 CGSRSGSGSVEL
+2600 CESRSGSGSVEL

>member
-46 VMFVRSKALEKYKDN
+46 VMYVRSKAFEKYKDN

-73 NSLEAWRGYYN
+73 DSLEDWREYYN
-84 QDSSL
+84 QDSSF
-89 NNYGYDINTMT
+89 NNYGYDIDTMT
-100 GSDLSHYGKAMAEE
+100 GSDLAPYGKAMAEE
-114 EFYNRKIA
+114 EFYNRKVA
-122 EENKLTDPDRLILEP
+122 EENKIVNPDRSIFEP
-137 SDGGV
+137 R
-142 DGESLIYLLKYI
+142 ESEGNVESFIYLLNYVLK
-154 LRPERTKKRIT
+154 PGRTKKRIA
-165 GEILNKKLPQEDGTK
+165 GEVLNKKLPQEDGTE

-193 TLGDIK
+193 TLGDTK

-344 LAGLAATGFI
+344 LAGLATTGFFK
-354 RSFLGAMVEVA
+354 SLLGASIEVV
-365 GFGLGTVGATFQLLG
+365 GTLLGTVHATGQLLG

-389 DRMESGVTDFQHAI
+389 DRMESGVTDFQHAL
-403 STILGNRINTWAN
+403 STIVGNSINTYAD
-416 NLMTTGY
+416 NLMKTGY
-423 WTKAKQEAAKAGEI
+423 WTKAKQEAAKVGEI

-459 LFNRGTAPEIFSQMG
+459 LFNRGTASEIISQMG
-474 YTAEALLG
+474 YTVEALLG
-482 AKIGLDIGKA
+482 AKLGLSIGKA
-492 IAKGVTKKASIK
+492 VAKQVTKKASIK
-504 AAKLVGNAANEAL
+504 AAKLVGEAADAAAQAVL
-517 GAIKVKQAKIAT
+517 KKQAKIAT
-529 IGAVLG
+529 VSAILG

-542 SDAISDYNT
+542 SDAVSDYNS
-551 VLDKADDLYQEKY
+551 VLEKADDLYQEKY

-572 NSLDKDALY
+572 NSLDKDAFY

-603 EPIMSAE
+603 EPIMSVE
-610 EAFEFIR
+610 EVFEFIR
-617 NKYDKNIRDRIDGNL
+617 NKYDKNIRDRIDGDL

-640 TSANAAAT
+640 TAANAAAT
-648 TVFFADI
+648 TVFFADT

-670 GSKVQ
+670 GTKVQ
-675 EAFRTNKLFRGLAK
+675 EAFKTNKLFRGLAK

-697 GSSKTGF
+697 GSRKTGF
-704 RIKGYNMTPA
+704 IIDGYAMTPA

-722 AGWGNVAKGTFG
+722 AGWANVAKGTFG

-739 GQQAIWSSIGAG
+739 GQQAIWSSIGTS
-751 GATARLNKYLDFNL
+751 GAMSRLNKYLDFNL

-803 GAISAGTMSS
+803 GAISAGAMSS
-813 LNFSSIRRQAI
+813 LNFSSIRRQDI

-840 IKAVLRPKMIS
+840 IKAVLKPKLIS
-851 MYQEGVEQFDE
+851 MYQEGAAQFDE

-883 RTGAAFLNWMQ
+883 HTGAAFLNWMQ
-894 DVAKSLDK
+894 DATKNLDE
-902 NEKEVLH
+902 NE
-909 EAQEEDSYKDA
+909 DTYKDA
-920 YQAAIASYAFNL
+920 YQAAITSYAFNL
-932 LKLEKTRDGQAILG
+932 LKLERTQDGQALLE
-946 LFSKIAESES
+946 LFSKVAKSES
-956 IEEIQE
+956 IEEVQE
-962 TMAEAKELNGSLYE
+962 TIAEAKELNGSLYE

-989 NASNM
+989 NAGRM
-994 INTIEEIRAE
+994 IYTIGEIRAE
-1004 DKRLTSLNPGLSE
+1004 DERLTALNPGLSE

-1042 ELTDIEIKNTTE
+1042 ELTDIEIKNSTE
-1054 ASVADTVTKNLVA
+1054 VSPADAVTKNLVA
-1067 ERGNSTQGI
+1067 EHGNSTQGI
-1076 KKSIK
+1076 KESIK
-1081 ETEEKISEA
+1081 ETEESISEA
-1090 EKEIQKSKG
+1090 EKKIKESKDK
-1099 ELNNI
+1099 LNNI

-1110 TDPHAEEASKK
+1110 TDPHAEEAFKNAN
-1121 VIALRMKIALA
+1121 ALRLKIALYR
-1132 QEAVKITKKYVK
+1132 EDVKIAKKYIK
-1144 EQKKKLL
+1144 EQKKKLRE
-1151 ALEKLG
+1151 LEKLG

-1166 DILNL
+1166 DIFNL

-1186 KYSEEQNKIID
+1186 KYSEEQNNIID
-1197 NLRRQLVDND
+1197 NLRKQLVDND
-1207 IQNIAKIRRAKHLTE
+1207 IQNIAKIRRTKHLTE

-1286 RPEFINPFKA
+1286 RPEFINPFKK
-1296 ALEDHPFYQ
+1296 ALRDHPFYQ
-1305 EYQRRLRSKK
+1305 EYRRRLQSKN

-1320 FSNAFMKRG
+1320 FSKAFMQRDE
-1329 KKDPAKMA
+1329 KDPAKM
-1337 VNAVLK
+1337 VVKAVLK
-1343 DLTEQLGWD
+1343 DLTEHLGWD
-1352 PSATK
+1352 PSATEG
-1357 RQVGYLNL
+1357 QVGYVNL
-1365 ERYFRSSGFNR
+1365 ERYFRSSGFNK

-1412 ESDAAVENSRRKI
+1412 EFDAAVENSRRKI

-1440 ADVERITLEKEK
+1440 ADVERITQEKEK
-1452 REQEEREKRAVDYKF
+1452 REGEEKEIRALNFLMDFKE
-1467 AFAGI
+1467 I
-1472 SSSNEEHSEF
+1472 SASNEEHSEF

-1487 EYFSTSYLKEN
+1487 KYFSILYLKEN
-1498 SLKDAIDDLA
+1498 SLEDAIDDLD
-1508 QFLYLYKLPKKVVND
+1508 QFLSLYKLPKKVEND
-1523 IIRALC
+1523 IIRAL
-1529 TYYGRPVPE
+1529 YYYYDRPVPE
-1538 LSDKEDNDVEEHADD
+1538 LRDTEDNAVEELADD
-1553 QGEFIEDSTE
+1553 QGESIEGSTE

-1570 EEDAKESEEDKSS
+1570 EEDKSSEEEPST
-1583 ENEFKKELTEIVKEE
+1583 ENEFKKELNEIVKEE
-1598 EKNKHIKAI
+1598 EKNKYIKAI
-1607 IKLVDKIT
+1607 IKLVDKIKD
-1615 EAVSSKDTLFSDTES
+1615 AVSSKGTLFSDTES
-1630 KEDTDIENLR
+1630 KENTDIENLR
-1640 NKLDSLLNSSRIPA
+1640 NELASLLNSSRIPV
-1654 GIKNRIRVVIDK
+1654 GIKNRIRVAIDK
-1666 YFPPSSAPAESAPTD
+1666 YFPHSPAPAESAPTGN
-1681 IPQPAVPT
+1681 PQPAIPT
-1689 PEQPSEDAHEK
+1689 PEQPSEDADKK

-1705 QASPRNSMRLLPYK
+1705 QASPRNSMRLLPYR
-1719 KREGGSKADQAL
+1719 KREGGSEADQAL

-1751 YEADENGEKET
+1751 YEADDAGEKET
-1762 FNGKKVYFVALHK
+1762 LNDKKVYFVALHK
-1775 YYEDEALELD
+1775 YYEDEAHELD

-2205 SASYTITEG
+2205 SASYSITEG

-2224 KKGVSSSTKEKG
+2224 KKGDSPSTKEKG
-2236 KGKIQRRSKDV
+2236 KGRIRRRNKDV
-2247 GNMQGDAS
+2247 GNMQGDAP
-2255 KKSKT
+2255 KKAKT
-2260 EDSTK
+2260 NDPAK

-2270 CAEKAKKIVESSR
+2270 CAEKAKKIVENSR
-2283 KSRASKSAEGTGRG
+2283 KSRAARPDGGTGRG
-2297 ITSLIHGESSSKT
+2297 ITSLIHGQSSGRA

-2316 GSIFDGIIRDAAV
+2316 GNIFDGIIRDAAA

-2347 IRPQVLAFIEDLTTR
+2347 IRPQVLAFMEDLTTR

-2426 LQKQVDKDGNPMT
+2426 LQTQVDRDGNPMT
-2439 PTMKNYQMQ
+2439 PTMKNYQVQ

-2459 HNLDNDGANK
+2459 YNLDNDGANK
-2469 VTLYI
+2469 VSLYI

-2485 FSVEEDGT
+2485 FNVEEDGT
-2493 LSSNDEFETIQLSD
+2493 LSSNDEIETIQLSG
-2507 SLPRGLN
+2507 SFPRGLN
-2514 GLIRVNELANLNFKY
+2514 GLIRVNELANLNFNY
-2529 GNLSESLKQEVDA
+2529 NNLSESLKQEVDA
-2542 SLGITPNKIGSAEEA
+2542 SLGITPNKVGSAEEA
-2557 FKKSG
+2557 FKKLG
-2562 KDVDKKANPDAPLRE
+2562 KDVDKKANPEAPLRK
-2577 GQEDPSESID
+2577 GQEDPLEPID
-2587 TTMEAE
+2587 DAIKAE
-2593 TDWQQFL
+2593 TDWQEFQ
-2600 CGSRSGSGSVEL
+2600 CESRSGSGSVEL